1 MAKLSQRQILVKKL
15 PARMVKLC
23 FAKVPGT
30 SFETSGL
37 YMA

>member
-1 MAKLSQRQILVKKL
+1 MAKLSQRQILVGKW

-30 SFETSGL
+30 LLKTSDL